1 VVVTGAGRAKDT
13 AATVKKG
20 EIPAQPTIPAGEAV
34 TALVKHP
41 HRVVPQ
47 IPTCIDELRLW
58 IVPRSADGGADVW
71 GEGQCATDE
80 EAKAAAEDMHKSA
93 VRTNGLLLR
102 AATKGLLNAFE
113 TRSEGRMVKLHLP
126 ASREQLEAVL
136 SLIEMR
142 LAEK

>member
-1 VVVTGAGRAKDT
+1 MVTGAAHAKDT
-13 AATVKKG
+13 AATMKKG
-20 EIPAQPTIPAGEAV
+20 AMPAQPTIPTGEAV

-41 HRVVPQ
+41 HRAAPQVPA
-47 IPTCIDELRLW
+47 CIDELRVW
-58 IVPRSADGGADVW
+58 IVPRPADGGADVW

-80 EAKAAAEDMHKSA
+80 EAKAAAEEMEKSA

-136 SLIEMR
+136 SVIEMR
-142 LAEK
+142 LAQ